1 MSDFVNDFEQRFESS
16 LPKDLC
22 SSVLLLGVSG
32 GSDSMAMLSCAISLI
47 TNPIFNDKYKNL
59 KLKVVTVNHRL
70 RTEKESLGDCLFVQ
84 KFCDSKQIPCCISNA
99 DENQISFLA
108 KKRNMG
114 LEEAARFF
122 RYDIFEKIALHENSN
137 FFFLAHNKDDQVET
151 LIQRFFQGAYGT
163 SALGIPEN
171 REIFYRPMMKFTK
184 EEILKYLDKKNIE
197 FKTDKTNYQ
206 NDYLRNK
213 IRNLLIPQLS
223 EIFVGWKTALLN
235 GVEKRKIDEDFFE
248 SECNKYQWNY
258 SENEFFMDKSIFEK
272 LHKSIKIRLVYQC
285 LTKLKAN
292 HRIPF
297 EIIESFCE
305 GNNNFSGGIN
315 FLYTNDKVLINN
327 KKNSSTES
335 YFFAIMEESSGIPI
349 KLSTPKGNLCFSDKP
364 FNIKNM
370 VDLPEKIKIPCYI
383 ELKNG
388 KFVFEEVPSRNQ
400 KTVFIILE
408 D

>member
-1 MSDFVNDFEQRFESS
+1 M
-16 LPKDLC
+16 
-22 SSVLLLGVSG
+22 
-32 GSDSMAMLSCAISLI
+32 
-47 TNPIFNDKYKNL
+47 KYIK
-59 KLKVVTVNHRL
+59 
-70 RTEKESLGDCLFVQ
+70 
-84 KFCDSKQIPCCISNA
+84 
-99 DENQISFLA
+99 
-108 KKRNMG
+108 
-114 LEEAARFF
+114 
-122 RYDIFEKIALHENSN
+122 
-137 FFFLAHNKDDQVET
+137 
-151 LIQRFFQGAYGT
+151 
-163 SALGIPEN
+163 
-171 REIFYRPMMKFTK
+171 
-184 EEILKYLDKKNIE
+184 KKNIE
-197 FKTDKTNYQ
+197 FKTDKTNFQ

-213 IRNLLIPQLS
+213 IRNLLIPQIS

-335 YFFAIMEESSGIPI
+335 YFFSIMEESSGIQI
-349 KLSTPKGNLCFSDKP
+349 KLFTPKGILCF
-364 FNIKNM
+364 
-370 VDLPEKIKIPCYI
+370 
-383 ELKNG
+383 
-388 KFVFEEVPSRNQ
+388 
-400 KTVFIILE
+400 
-408 D
+408 

>member
-22 SSVLLLGVSG
+22 SSVLFLGVSG

-70 RTEKESLGDCLFVQ
+70 RTEKESLGDCLFVK
-84 KFCDSKQIPCCISNA
+84 KFCDLKQIPCCISNA

-171 REIFYRPMMKFTK
+171 REIFYRPMMNFTK
-184 EEILKYLDKKNIE
+184 DEILKYLDKKNIE
-197 FKTDKTNYQ
+197 FKTDKTNFQ

-213 IRNLLIPQLS
+213 IRNLLIPQIS

-248 SECNKYQWNY
+248 SECKKYQWNY

-349 KLSTPKGNLCFSDKP
+349 KLSTPKGILYFSEKP